1 MEEQSKI
8 INLNSTN
15 KIKEEK
21 KEKEEKEE
29 KEEKIID
36 FTQGLNEEQKSAF
49 NKFVAQENLFITG
62 PGGSGKTFLIH
73 KIVSYCKYKGLKYQ
87 VCSLTACSAILLQC
101 KAKTIH
107 SWAGIGIAQGEIE
120 TVVERVVK
128 NKSKRRNWNKT
139 NILIVDEVSM
149 LSLKLFQILD
159 NIARKIKFNN
169 SPFGNMQILFAGDF
183 FQLPPIGDEYDDSS
197 SMFCFESPLWNLTF
211 KNTISLTS
219 IFRQN
224 SDIYKKIL
232 NNIRVG
238 KITKSSVS
246 ILNERVGLI
255 CQQEIKPTILLP
267 TRNEVNKINFN
278 EYNKLSGEEKVFIKT
293 KINNI
298 SNKSNS
304 SNSNSSNIENE
315 LNYLYNNI
323 NAEDEISLKIG
334 TLVMCIVNLE
344 VDDNNSIVNGSQG
357 IIIDFKNDLPVVKFN
372 NGIIRTIYYH
382 LWKSENIDGIGI
394 SQIPLIYAWAI
405 TIHKSQGLSIQNGII
420 GIGASIFECGQT
432 YVALSRITS
441 LEGLYLTCFDPSKIK
456 VNKKVQEFYKSII

>member
-1 MEEQSKI
+1 MELTEEQNFAMKKI
-8 INLNSTN
+8 LMGESI
-15 KIKEEK
+15 
-21 KEKEEKEE
+21 
-29 KEEKIID
+29 
-36 FTQGLNEEQKSAF
+36 
-49 NKFVAQENLFITG
+49 FITG
-62 PGGSGKTFLIH
+62 PGGTGKSLFIKH
-73 KIVSYCKYKGLKYQ
+73 VVNYFKDVKKKFQ
-87 VCSLTACSAILLQC
+87 VCALTGCAAVLLEC
-101 KAKTIH
+101 GAKTLH
-107 SWAGIGIAQGEIE
+107 SWGNLGLAKGDNDYIARKIS
-120 TVVERVVK
+120 RDK
-128 NKSKRRNWNKT
+128 HKSKNWKY
-139 NILIVDEVSM
+139 IDVLIIDEVSM
-149 LSLKLFQILD
+149 LSQKVFNLID
-159 NIARKIKFNN
+159 TVARKCRNN
-169 SPFGNMQILFAGDF
+169 DKPFGGIQLIFCGDF
-183 FQLPPIGDEYDDSS
+183 YQLPPVGDNNDPDSHH
-197 SMFCFESPLWNLTF
+197 FCFESPLWNLTF

-293 KINNI
+293 KINN
-298 SNKSNS
+298 NS
-304 SNSNSSNIENE
+304 SNSNNSNNSSNSSNIENE